1 MTAHGAPAADSALA
15 AAIQAAVIALPA
27 AHALGLAAALDKQ
40 PAPGPAAR
48 RAAFDVVASS
58 RYRQHATAVL
68 GAWALEHPSL
78 PGTAVA
84 LAIRTAQRTA
94 AHLRSLVDIDIA
106 WTGPASFLVP
116 VRRTREVLFEVI
128 DAARA
133 TLILVSFAAYNVPDV
148 NDRLR
153 AAADRGVDIRLV
165 LETKE
170 DSQGA
175 LSVDAALAFGALQGA
190 AAFYVWPAEERP
202 DVAGGKA
209 SMHAKAALA
218 DDEIA
223 FVTSA
228 NLTGRAQTD
237 NIELGVVVRG
247 GPVPQRLGAHF
258 RTLMTNEVLRPVV
271 S

>member
-1 MTAHGAPAADSALA
+1 MTEHRALAADNALA
-15 AAIQAAVIALPA
+15 AAIQAAVLGLPA
-27 AHALGLAAALDKQ
+27 AHVLRLAATLDKE
-40 PAPGPAAR
+40 PAPGPTAR

-68 GAWALEHPSL
+68 GAWALEHPGL
-78 PGTAVA
+78 PGAAVA

-94 AHLRSLVDIDIA
+94 AYLRSLVDVDIA

-128 DAARA
+128 DAAQA
-133 TLILVSFAAYNVPDV
+133 TLILVSFAAYNVPHV

-153 AAADRGVDIRLV
+153 AAAGRGVDIRLV
-165 LETKE
+165 LETKK
-170 DSQGA
+170 DSHGA
-175 LSVDAALAFGALQGA
+175 LDVDAAVAFSALQGTA
-190 AAFYVWPAEERP
+190 TFYIWPAEERP
-202 DVAGGKA
+202 DTPGGKA
-209 SMHAKAALA
+209 SMHAKAAIA
-218 DDEIA
+218 DDQIA

-237 NIELGVVVRG
+237 NIELGLVVRG

-258 RTLMTNEVLRPVV
+258 RTLMTNEVLRPVG
-271 S
+271 